1 MLTLTTGKTEW
12 VRIYDYRQ
20 QELTREANDHW
31 KNVFIGEGLL
41 DETGEPVKN
50 AVADMTLAS
59 GSGPKAPTLAIRVK
73 LKMRAGEYILPILRQ
88 ERVR

>member
-1 MLTLTTGKTEW
+1 MLTLSTGKAEW
-12 VRIYDYRQ
+12 NRIYNHQQ

-59 GSGPKAPTLAIRVK
+59 GSGPKAPALAIRVK
-73 LKMRAGEYILPILRQ
+73 LKMRDGEYVLPILRQ

>member
-1 MLTLTTGKTEW
+1 MLALTTGKEQW
-12 VRIYDYRQ
+12 ARIYNYQ
-20 QELTREANDHW
+20 QAELTREANDHW

-41 DETGEPVKN
+41 DENGDPKN
-50 AVADMTLAS
+50 DAMADMTLAS

-73 LKMRAGEYILPILRQ
+73 LKMRGGEYVLPILKW